1 MKITRRILQE
11 IIKEEVQN
19 VLLTEGKIDLPGG
32 KFTGLSGYK
41 FHTDP
46 DTWDIDYGARLED
59 LEDEVRLF
67 DWMPAGYN
75 NKKIKNRSRGNLFD
89 REILAADKRNF
100 LDKMK
105 DNKLARKFTQEER
118 GLDPEDVTNTSM
130 RALYRNYRT
139 SERDIAEHYGKVWTE
154 LVMRHAFKN
163 TAFFDGALKQVV
175 TFDDVVEY
183 LEDSLRDAQA
193 KNRNRFEDI
202 ENAAF
207 LKIPYVNWGE
217 IAKGLKYDTEVRKI
231 FDKEIAQRKER
242 LEQQKKTQEKD
253 EEEEQLSEV
262 KQIISEEVIA
272 VYSEQFAKEI
282 KMLQEGIIT
291 EEKFLSYL
299 KRKAVPYATAIAI
312 AASALSPAAAAAK
325 VPDIHQDVATQT
337 QKKEDAKMQVNEYA
351 AESTQVDF
359 EREDGTSISIVVFMS
374 RGDIKAAEKSNKVD
388 SDLDRKTVQTKEGT
402 QEIIISTSKHAT
414 PGAGKLK
421 DTPYKGEYTIIK
433 MKDGKILAEKG
444 GEFTGEMPIQLK
456 NLVNQAMQ
464 GKIGDL
470 GGL

>member
-67 DWMPAGYN
+67 DWMPMGYN
-75 NKKIKNRSRGNLFD
+75 NKKIKNRSMGNLFD
-89 REILAADKRNF
+89 REIVAADKRNF

-105 DNKLARKFTQEER
+105 DNKGIRNAIRADREK
-118 GLDPEDVTNTSM
+118 DPEDVTNSGLEV
-130 RALYRNYRT
+130 LYRNYRT
-139 SERDIAEHYGKVWTE
+139 SERDIAEHYGKLWTE

-163 TAFFDGALKQVV
+163 TPFFDGALKQVV
-175 TFDDVVEY
+175 TFDEMVEY
-183 LEDSLRDAQA
+183 LEDRLSDAQA
-193 KNRNRFEDI
+193 TNRNRYVEID
-202 ENAAF
+202 
-207 LKIPYVNWGE
+207 IPYVDWGAIE
-217 IAKGLKYDTEVRKI
+217 KGLKYDAEARKL

-262 KQIISEEVIA
+262 KQIISEEIIA

-282 KMLQEGIIT
+282 KMLQEGRIT

-325 VPDIHQDVATQT
+325 TPDIHQDVATQT

-351 AESTQVDF
+351 NESTQIDF

-374 RGDIKAAEKSNKVD
+374 RGDIKAAEKSVKTD
-388 SDLDRKTVQTKEGT
+388 SNLDRKTVQTKEGT

-414 PGAGKLK
+414 PGAEKLK
-421 DTPYKGEYTIIK
+421 GTPYKGQYTIIK
-433 MKDGKILAEKG
+433 MKDGKILSEKG
-444 GEFTGEMPIQLK
+444 GEFQSIGGEMPAQLK

>member
-46 DTWDIDYGARLED
+46 DTWDIDYGQRLED
-59 LEDEVRLF
+59 LEQEVRLF

-118 GLDPEDVTNTSM
+118 EKDPEDHTNTSM
-130 RALYRNYRT
+130 RALYRNFRT
-139 SERDIAEHYGKVWTE
+139 SESDIAEHYGKLWTE

-175 TFDDVVEY
+175 TFDEMVEY
-183 LEDSLRDAQA
+183 LEDSLSDAQA
-193 KNRNRFEDI
+193 TNTNRFEGI
-202 ENAAF
+202 SI
-207 LKIPYVNWGE
+207 KIPYVNWGE
-217 IAKGLKYDTEVRKI
+217 IAKGLEYDTEVRKI

-282 KMLQEGIIT
+282 KMLQEGRIT

-351 AESTQVDF
+351 SEHTQIDF

-374 RGDIKAAEKSNKVD
+374 RGDMKAAEKSVKTD

-414 PGAGKLK
+414 PGAEKLK
-421 DTPYKGEYTIIK
+421 GTPYKGGYTIIK
-433 MKDGKILAEKG
+433 MKDGKILSEKG
-444 GEFTGEMPIQLK
+444 GEFQSIGGEMPAQLK

>member
-46 DTWDIDYGARLED
+46 DTWDIDYGVPLED
-59 LEDEVRLF
+59 LEQEVRLF
-67 DWMPAGYN
+67 DWMPMGYN
-75 NKKIKNRSRGNLFD
+75 NKKIKNRSMGNLFD

-100 LDKMK
+100 LDKIK
-105 DNKLARKFTQEER
+105 DNRSIRNAIRADREK
-118 GLDPEDVTNTSM
+118 DPEDRGPVSM
-130 RALYRNYRT
+130 PALYRNYRT
-139 SERDIAEHYGKVWTE
+139 SERDIAEHYGKLWTE

-175 TFDDVVEY
+175 TFDEMVEY
-183 LEDSLRDAQA
+183 LEDSLSDAQA
-193 KNRNRFEDI
+193 KNRNRFEVEI
-202 ENAAF
+202 
-207 LKIPYVNWGE
+207 KIPYVNWGE
-217 IAKGLKYDTEVRKI
+217 IAKGLEYDTEVRKI

-282 KMLQEGIIT
+282 KMLQEGQINEQNFIN
-291 EEKFLSYL
+291 LL
-299 KRKAVPYATAIAI
+299 KRKGVAYATAIAI

-351 AESTQVDF
+351 AESTQIDF

-374 RGDIKAAEKSNKVD
+374 KGDIKAADKSVKVD
-388 SDLDRKTVQTKEGT
+388 SDLDRKTVQTKEGS

-421 DTPYKGEYTIIK
+421 DTPYKGQYTIIK

-444 GEFTGEMPIQLK
+444 GAFTGEMPIQLK
-456 NLVNQAMQ
+456 NLVNQAKQ
-464 GKIGDL
+464 GKIGNL